1 MIYSFYYLTLFGYPH
16 RSLITFVHVS
26 KKSACFPELPE
37 AERKT
42 PGFLSESNPS
52 EFSEFLATFPTCS
65 TASSVLFENNRQ
77 CDRSDAAYAN
87 ELTQQNELFCSDVSP
102 VLPKLCDL
110 DSHNF
115 ASLDCRNYLPKTMVQ
130 SSPPP
135 ASSGGSSPAPG
146 PPGPPQAPPGGVQVP
161 LPPPA
166 TPGPP
171 YSRLSSSLTMA
182 APALSLHHG
191 GVTPT
196 SRLEASNS
204 SGTAVRSMTGLSLR
218 SSSDWRKR
226 ALYGLC
232 ESNRWHLRSSLI

>member
-1 MIYSFYYLTLFGYPH
+1 MNMIYSIFYLTLFGYPH

-42 PGFLSESNPS
+42 PGFLSEPNPS

-77 CDRSDAAYAN
+77 CDRWDAAYAN

-115 ASLDCRNYLPKTMVQ
+115 ASLDCQSYLPKTMVQ

-135 ASSGGSSPAPG
+135 ASSGGSSPALEDPLG
-146 PPGPPQAPPGGVQVP
+146 HPRFLWEEFRCLCPCLQLWVLLTQDSLQA
-161 LPPPA
+161 
-166 TPGPP
+166 
-171 YSRLSSSLTMA
+171 
-182 APALSLHHG
+182 
-191 GVTPT
+191 
-196 SRLEASNS
+196 
-204 SGTAVRSMTGLSLR
+204 
-218 SSSDWRKR
+218 
-226 ALYGLC
+226 
-232 ESNRWHLRSSLI
+232 